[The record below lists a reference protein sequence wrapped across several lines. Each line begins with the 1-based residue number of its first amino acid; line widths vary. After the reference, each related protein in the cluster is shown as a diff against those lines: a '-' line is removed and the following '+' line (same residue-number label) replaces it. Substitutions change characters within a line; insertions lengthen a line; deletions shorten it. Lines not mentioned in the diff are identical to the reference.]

1 MKRWLAL
8 LILAAMMVAYAGRDV
23 PAAPPQVVKIG
34 ILFPLTGPVAAT
46 GVASVNAIKLAV
58 EIINDKY
65 PDLKLPLAATS
76 GLPNLG
82 GAKVE
87 LVIADHQMNPEL
99 GASETE
105 RLITQQGVVAI
116 IGAYASAITETASAS
131 AERLGIPFLNDQST
145 SPRLH
150 RRGFKWF
157 FRTTPHDEVFSD
169 LMLRFL
175 KELNEKRNLGIKS
188 VATIYENTLFG
199 TDSSRTQ
206 NNFAKIY
213 GFQVV
218 ANVRYPNQTSDLT
231 SEIQSLKAANP
242 DVVLPTSY
250 ISDAIL
256 MVRTMKTLDYAPRGI
271 MAQGV
276 GFTEGSFLPTVGRDG
291 NFILSREVFADDLR
305 KSKPLVG
312 QVADLFKKRYNA
324 DLEGATA
331 RSFTAMIVLADAINR
346 AGSTNPNAIRQ
357 ALLATNVPAEQLIV
371 PWKGVKFDQRT
382 GQNVLGD
389 GIIVQAFDGKYQTV
403 WPFNL
408 ASREIAWPF
417 PSWSRR

>member
-1 MKRWLAL
+1 MKRGLVL
-8 LILAAMMVAYAGRDV
+8 LIVISVVVAYGFREV

-34 ILFPLTGPVAAT
+34 VVYPLTGPVAPP
-46 GVASVNAIKLAV
+46 GLASINALKLAA
-58 EIINDKY
+58 EIINDRY
-65 PDLKLPLAATS
+65 PDLNMPLAATA

-82 GAKVE
+82 GARIE
-87 LVIADHQMNPEL
+87 LVAADHQMNPEL

-105 RLITQQGVVAI
+105 RLVTQQGVVAI
-116 IGAYASAITETASAS
+116 IGAYASAITETASA
-131 AERLGIPFLNDQST
+131 ATERLGIPIVNAEST

-150 RRGFKWF
+150 RRGFKWY

-169 LMLRFL
+169 LMFRFL
-175 KELNEKRNLGIKS
+175 KEMNEKRKLGIKT

-218 ANVRYPNQTSDLT
+218 ANIRYPNQTSDLT

-242 DVVLPTSY
+242 DVLLPTSY

-256 MVRTMKTLDYAPRGI
+256 MVRTMKTLDYAPKGI
-271 MAQGV
+271 IAQGV
-276 GFTEGSFLPTVGRDG
+276 GFTEGAFLPTVGRDG
-291 NFILSREVFADDLR
+291 DYITSREVFSEDLR
-305 KSKPLVG
+305 KTKPLVG
-312 QVADLFKKRYNA
+312 QVADLFKRKYGQ
-324 DLEGATA
+324 DLEGQTA
-331 RSFTAMIVLADAINR
+331 RAFTALIVLADAINR
-346 AGSTNPNAIRQ
+346 AGSTRPDAIRR
-357 ALLATNVPAEQLIV
+357 ALLATDIPANQLIT

-382 GQNVLGD
+382 GQNVLGT
-389 GIIVQAFDGKYQTV
+389 GIIVQAFDRKYQTV
-403 WPFNL
+403 WPFDL
-408 ASREIAWPF
+408 AARDVVWPF